1 MIGTT
6 FVSPETQTVKL
17 QVSGIYWQGRN
28 EVSWLP
34 GQVASLG
41 HPCAN
46 LMSFGSSLLFWR
58 TCLRHC

>member
-46 LMSFGSSLLFWR
+46 LMSFGSSLLF
-58 TCLRHC
+58 